1 MKKKHKHYINA
12 FKLPPVGWLILG
24 SFLTLVGIG
33 FINKSI
39 IIPSISSSK
48 TCALSDN
55 TLEVAFTPNQQCQKK
70 IIDCIE
76 HAKTQIQIQAYGF
89 TDYDIQKALL
99 KAIQRGVKI
108 QILLDKSNKNAKK
121 SIIAGLLCP
130 QIQIR
135 FDYVNGIAHNKI
147 ILIDNMMTITGS
159 YNFTKSAYSRNA
171 ENVLFIRDPKITEI
185 YRKNFEKRWACALP
199 CS

>member
-1 MKKKHKHYINA
+1 MKKNRKNSLNYLKFQPI
-12 FKLPPVGWLILG
+12 GWLILG

-33 FINKSI
+33 FMNKSI
-39 IIPSISSSK
+39 IIPSIPSSK

-108 QILLDKSNKNAKK
+108 QILLDKSNKNTKK
-121 SIIAGLLCP
+121 SMFKELLCP

-135 FDYVNGIAHNKI
+135 FDYVSGIAHNKI
-147 ILIDNMMTITGS
+147 ILIDNIMTITGS
-159 YNFTKSAYSRNA
+159 YNFTKSAYSKNA
-171 ENVLFIRDPKITEI
+171 ENVLFIRDSKTTEI